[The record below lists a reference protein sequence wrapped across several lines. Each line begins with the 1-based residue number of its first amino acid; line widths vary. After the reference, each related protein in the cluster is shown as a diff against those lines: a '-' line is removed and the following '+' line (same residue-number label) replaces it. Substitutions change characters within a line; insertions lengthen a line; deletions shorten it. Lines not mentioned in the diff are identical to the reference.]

1 MVGTFAAVGMAAAF
15 GVAVEPFVFEVG
27 MVVELFVFEVGIV
40 VEQTLELAEPPFFGL
55 ERVWLERLGP

>member
-1 MVGTFAAVGMAAAF
+1 MVGMFAAVGMAAAF

-27 MVVELFVFEVGIV
+27 IV
-40 VEQTLELAEPPFFGL
+40 VEQTPELAEPPFFGL